1 MNNLNIK
8 SLWRSLMVLA
18 TASVFGL
25 FMSAAQAQDDDTTDD
40 TCTGTAEECAAA
52 TEEVEA
58 TEEEGSQPDNTGK
71 AVSDAAKGLKGS
83 EDPSTDA
90 KALKDTA
97 MENLPEQANRP
108 DAPEGVEVPDRPERP
123 ELPDVAQ
130 APDRPERPEVPGRPE
145 SPGKP

>member
-1 MNNLNIK
+1 MSNSNIK
-8 SLWRSLMVLA
+8 SLWRSLMVLT

-52 TEEVEA
+52 TEVEA

-71 AVSDAAKGLKGS
+71 AVSEAAHGLKDS

-90 KALKDTA
+90 QALKDTA

-108 DAPEGVEVPDRPERP
+108 DAPDGVEVPDRPERP
-123 ELPDVAQ
+123 DLPEKAQ

-145 SPGKP
+145 TPGKP